1 MNFKGFS
8 QSTLILATY
17 AVFPMNEQ
25 IQTLINYDYKQH
37 IENINN
43 LKLFKKNKA
52 KLKLNLLIE
61 STAFDR
67 YQKALNIIFKSDEK
81 YKVGI
86 EFTNDKTIFITGI
99 FDEVGVELHIELYFD
114 EELKNNTF
122 FALYK
127 GNDMIDT
134 GIYPFDSV
142 KSKIEETLKEISKQP
157 LFI

>member
-8 QSTLILATY
+8 QSALILATY
-17 AVFPMNEQ
+17 SALPMKEQ
-25 IQTLINYDYKQH
+25 RQTLINYDYKQH
-37 IENINN
+37 IEYINT

-52 KLKLNLLIE
+52 KLKLNHIIE
-61 STAFDR
+61 PIAFDR

-86 EFTNDKTIFITGI
+86 EFTNDKTIFITGV
-99 FDEVGVELHIELYFD
+99 FDEIDVELHIELYFSD
-114 EELKNNTF
+114 GTKNTF
-122 FALYK
+122 FALYE

-142 KSKIEETLKEISKQP
+142 KSKIEEALKEISKQP